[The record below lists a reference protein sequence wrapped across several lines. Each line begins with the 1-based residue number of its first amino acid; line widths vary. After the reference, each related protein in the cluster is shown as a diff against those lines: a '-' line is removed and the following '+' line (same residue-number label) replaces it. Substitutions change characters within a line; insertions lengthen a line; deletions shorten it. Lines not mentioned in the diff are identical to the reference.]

1 MALPSLGAISM
12 ADYNTEL
19 QNPAGTQISMN
30 QTGFRGIVG
39 KTQDSSTIS
48 MADGYGKSNFKTLTK
63 TISSLTLNYDMRA
76 DAIALGWDGVSKLN
90 FTVTINNGVVVGSS
104 STGSYAFYIS
114 PTFPAGSVL
123 TVNNFG
129 YIVGRG
135 GDGGQGVY
143 YNGSAWVT
151 TTAGTGGPAFYAGFA
166 VNLNN
171 GGIIG
176 GGGGGG
182 ASGSPGRVM

>member
-12 ADYNTEL
+12 ADFNTEL

-30 QTGFRGIVG
+30 GTNFRGIAGV
-39 KTQDSSTIS
+39 TADSSTIS
-48 MADGYGKSNFKTLTK
+48 MSHGYGKSNFKTLTR
-63 TISSLTLNYDMRA
+63 TIASNWGNYDMRA

-90 FTVTINNGVVVGSS
+90 FTVTINNGVVVYSS
-104 STGSYAFYIS
+104 STGAYAFYIS
-114 PTFPAGSVL
+114 PTFPAGSTL
-123 TVNNFG
+123 TVNNYG

-135 GDGGQGVY
+135 GDGGA
-143 YNGSAWVT
+143 GSNYT
-151 TTAGTGGPAFYAGFA
+151 TSWSTPTAGTGGPAFYAGYS
-166 VNLNN
+166 VSLNN

-182 ASGSPGRVM
+182 AGGSPGRVA